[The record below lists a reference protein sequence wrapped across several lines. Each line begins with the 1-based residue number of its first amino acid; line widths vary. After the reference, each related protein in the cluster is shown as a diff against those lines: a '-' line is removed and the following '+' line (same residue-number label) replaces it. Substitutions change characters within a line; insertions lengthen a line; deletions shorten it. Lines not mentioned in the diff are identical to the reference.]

1 MSEPD
6 RESADR
12 PPVDEPD
19 ALEAG
24 TGTPTQL
31 GASALDDATRVA
43 GGAVDRVRAEVD
55 TRTTEAGD
63 RLERIAN
70 DLRVVAD
77 GLAGQGEEQ
86 PARLASEAA
95 RQSDRLGTYLRA
107 SDSDRLLADSEEFI
121 RRQPAA
127 AAAGAALAG
136 FVAARFLKAS
146 ANRRQRLRMT
156 PGSVGSGEVMT
167 PPGAD
172 PLPTAPAADPGAP
185 TVHGRP

>member
-12 PPVDEPD
+12 PPVDEPK
-19 ALEAG
+19 AREAG

-43 GGAVDRVRAEVD
+43 GGAVERVRAEVD

-95 RQSDRLGTYLRA
+95 RQSDRLGTYLRE
-107 SDSDRLLADSEEFI
+107 SDADRLLADSEELI

-146 ANRRQRLRMT
+146 AQRRQGQRMS
-156 PGSVGSGEVMT
+156 PGGVGSGDVMT
-167 PPGAD
+167 PPSGD
-172 PLPTAPAADPGAP
+172 PQPSTTAADPGAP
-185 TVHGRP
+185 TAHGRS

>member
-6 RESADR
+6 RKSADR
-12 PPVDEPD
+12 PPVDEPE
-19 ALEAG
+19 AREAG

-31 GASALDDATRVA
+31 GVSALDDATRVA
-43 GGAVDRVRAEVD
+43 GGAVEDGVRAEVD

-70 DLRVVAD
+70 DLRVVAG

-95 RQSDRLGTYLRA
+95 RQSDRLATYLHE
-107 SDSDRLLADSEEFI
+107 SDADRLLTDSEELI

-136 FVAARFLKAS
+136 FVAARFLKGVRA
-146 ANRRQRLRMT
+146 A
-156 PGSVGSGEVMT
+156 
-167 PPGAD
+167 
-172 PLPTAPAADPGAP
+172 APAAATGPGRRWVWRGHDLA
-185 TVHGRP
+185 RR

>member
-12 PPVDEPD
+12 PPADGPKAREP
-19 ALEAG
+19 G

-31 GASALDDATRVA
+31 SASALDEATRVA
-43 GGAVDRVRAEVD
+43 GSAAERVRTEVD
-55 TRTTEAGD
+55 TRTTEAAD

-70 DLRVVAD
+70 DLRVVAG

-95 RQSDRLGTYLRA
+95 RQSDRLGTYLRE
-107 SDSDRLLADSEEFI
+107 SDAERLLADSEELI

-146 ANRRQRLRMT
+146 AHRRQRLRVS
-156 PGSVGSGEVMT
+156 PGGVASEEVMT
-167 PPGAD
+167 PPGGD
-172 PLPTAPAADPGAP
+172 PLPTATATDPGAP
-185 TVHGRP
+185 TVQRRQ